1 MTVALAASQIQ
12 EFQTDGFTLIPEA
25 VGSDQAAALRSTLG
39 RLAQEQRD
47 AATELSAVDD
57 YMVHNL
63 MLLDEGFM
71 SLLETPLIVAALDE
85 FLTNTSTVY
94 AYTSSSMPVGGTNYS
109 HRIHNDCP
117 RIIPNYPTNVGV
129 IVALDDFTDDNGAT
143 YFLPG
148 SATRPD
154 QPSEDEF
161 FADAVRVHPK
171 AGDLV
176 VFNAAIWH
184 MGGQNNT
191 DRARHAAT
199 LNCVRSYM
207 RQRFDY
213 PRMIPVDQQAALSP
227 TLRRLLGFNVRVPV
241 SLDEYY
247 VPVEDRLYLANQ
259 G

>member
-1 MTVALAASQIQ
+1 MNATLSDSQIN
-12 EFQTDGFTLIPEA
+12 EFGTDGFTVIPEA
-25 VGSDQAAALRSTLG
+25 ISTDEAASLRSTLDH
-39 RLAQEQRD
+39 LAQEQREVATD
-47 AATELSAVDD
+47 ASAIDD

-63 MLLDEGFM
+63 MFLDHGFM
-71 SLLETPLIVAALDE
+71 SLLETPLVVAALDE
-85 FLTNTSTVY
+85 FLTDTSTVY

-117 RIIPNYPTNVGV
+117 RIIPGYPTNVGV
-129 IVALDDFTDDNGAT
+129 IVALDDFTDENGAT

-148 SATRPD
+148 SATRSE

-161 FADAVRVHPK
+161 FSDAVRVHPK

-176 VFNAAIWH
+176 VFNASTWH

-199 LNCVRSYM
+199 LNCVRSFM

-213 PRMIPVDQQAALSP
+213 PRMVPAEQVEMLSP
-227 TLRRLLGFNVRVPV
+227 TLRRLLGFNVRVPA
-241 SLDEYY
+241 SLEEYY
-247 VPVEDRLYLANQ
+247 VPPEQRLYLANQ